1 MRAYFGIH
9 NHTMY
14 SNIRLLDC
22 INRPT
27 ALIDKAIELGLSGIA
42 ITDHECLSAHM
53 EVNQYATKIKE
64 KHPDFV
70 IALGNEIY
78 LTDTRD
84 RGQKY
89 YHFILIA
96 KDAEGHK
103 ALREMS
109 TKAWQNSYSERKMER
124 VPLLKSELADIM
136 SRYKGHII
144 ATTACIGGEL
154 GTEILRAEEAEAVRD
169 NETAQLHLGK
179 IFDFITFCKS
189 VFGEDFYLECAPST
203 KEDQIRVNRRIKKIS
218 NALNVKVVVGT
229 DAHYLTTAERQVH
242 KAYLNSKD
250 GEREV
255 DDFYEFSRLMTS
267 DEVVEL
273 LNLAYDDNDFV
284 NEILDN
290 TLEVQNKITSYSLEN
305 KQMIPKVAV
314 TDYPKGYWDVDENKW
329 PILHSLTMSDEIQE
343 RYWVT
348 ECLESLKEKE
358 LFSNE
363 YMDRIETEADVI
375 KHIGEKLD
383 DCLFAYFNTFKHYID
398 LFWECGSIV
407 GPGRGSSTGFL
418 SNYLLGITQLDP
430 IRWGIKYW
438 RFLNKERAELPD
450 IDIDLAPSKRPSIFK
465 AIRKERG
472 ELGLVQVATFGT
484 EGTKSAVLTA
494 CRGYRGPGS
503 GYTESGTGISA
514 GEWLTIEKEGIDVDI
529 AQYMSSLIP
538 QERGFLWPINDV
550 IYGNEEKG
558 RKPVTA
564 FLREV
569 SKYPGLLDI
578 IISIEGLV
586 NKRGIHASG
595 AILYGED
602 PFRTASFM
610 KAPNGELITCYDLHR
625 AESAGDTKYDFLVTE
640 ISDKIIQCFELLKQ
654 DNQIESDLSLREIY
668 NRYIHPEVIDT
679 NKQGIWDHLAAGD
692 VMDIFQFSTG
702 VGLAIAKK
710 LKPQNPMEMT
720 AANAMMRLMSEKG
733 KESQQDRFVRIQKMG
748 LPIFELEMIKAGF
761 SNEQRELM
769 HKHCDPYYGCCAL
782 QEQMMELLM
791 DVAGFTLGEANNA
804 RKIVGKKQMSKIP
817 ELREKVYG
825 SFDKH
830 EVADYFWE
838 NAIAP
843 QLGYAFSYNHSL
855 PYSFVG
861 IQTIFLAMNFNP
873 IYWDT
878 ACLIVNS
885 GSLEDNSEEEI
896 VDIYDEEAQDLAEG
910 VKFEDLPD
918 GKAKIRR
925 TMSTDYGKV
934 AKAIGDIRSKGIN
947 VSLANINKS
956 QFGFAPD
963 VENNRILFGL
973 KGMLNVGDDVVD
985 EIIANRPYA
994 SPRDFLNKVKPGK
1007 QAMISLIK
1015 GGAFD
1020 EMMDRKMC
1028 MAWYI
1033 WETCDKKKRITLQNM
1048 GGLIKHNLLPEN
1060 TEEQIIARRIYEF
1073 NRYLKAVCKGTSTH
1087 YILDDR
1093 AVNFLI
1099 EIGCDELIDTNFK
1112 LDQKSWDK
1120 KVYQPW
1126 MDLFRNWIAENKD
1139 RILENLNNSIF
1150 LEDWNKY
1157 AKGTISAWEMEV
1169 LCFYYHEHELKDVDT
1184 DKYGLVDF
1192 FELPEEPEIDRV
1204 FPAKGGGEIKM
1215 LKLHKICGT
1224 CIAKNKTRSTV
1235 TLLTTTGVVDV
1246 KFRKE
1251 YFSLFDKQISVR
1263 GEDGVKH
1270 VAEKS
1275 WFNRGSMIVVQG
1287 FRSGDNFIPKK
1298 YASSGGHQLYKI
1310 ESITVDGGLVLKDS
1324 RYQGESEE
1332 E

>member
-1 MRAYFGIH
+1 MRVSSGIHRPYFGCH

-42 ITDHECLSAHM
+42 ITDHECLSSHM
-53 EVNQYATKIKE
+53 EVNLYAKKIKE
-64 KHPDFV
+64 KYPEFV

-109 TKAWQNSYSERKMER
+109 TQAWHNSYVDRKMER

-136 SRYKGHII
+136 SRYKGHVI

-154 GTEILRAEEAEAVRD
+154 GSEIMLAEEAEAVRD
-169 NETAQLHLGK
+169 YDTAQLHLGK
-179 IFDFITFCKS
+179 IHNLVTFCKS
-189 VFGEDFYLECAPST
+189 IFGEDFYLEIAPST
-203 KEDQIRVNRRIKKIS
+203 KEDQIAVNRRTKRIGE
-218 NALNVKVVVGT
+218 AFGVKLVVGT

-242 KAYLNSKD
+242 KAYLNSKN

-255 DDFYEFSRLMTS
+255 DDFYEFSRLMNS
-267 DEVVEL
+267 EEVFEL
-273 LNLAYDDNDFV
+273 LNLAYNDNDFIH
-284 NEILDN
+284 EIMDN
-290 TLEVQNKITSYSLEN
+290 TLELQNKITSYSLEH
-305 KQMIPKVAV
+305 KQMIPRVEV
-314 TDYPKGYWDVDENKW
+314 RDYPAFICETDFTGRYNPEWNFPTIDYLLCSN
-329 PILHSLTMSDEIQE
+329 EIQE
-343 RYWVT
+343 RYWIN
-348 ECLESLKEKE
+348 ECLNGLREKNLYNTEYLK
-358 LFSNE
+358 
-363 YMDRIETEADVI
+363 RIETEADVI
-375 KHIGEKLD
+375 KYIGEKLD

-430 IRWGIKYW
+430 IRWELPYW

-450 IDIDLAPSKRPSIFK
+450 IDIDLAPSKRPSIFR
-465 AIRKERG
+465 AIRRERG

-494 CRGYRGPGS
+494 CRGYRSEDCP
-503 GYTESGTGISA
+503 
-514 GEWLTIEKEGIDVDI
+514 EGIDVDI

-538 QERGFLWPINDV
+538 QERGFLWSINEV
-550 IYGNEEKG
+550 VYGNKEKD

-564 FLREV
+564 FIREV
-569 SKYPGLLDI
+569 NKYPGLLDI
-578 IISIEGLV
+578 IMNIEGLV

-595 AILYGED
+595 AILYGDD
-602 PFRTASFM
+602 PFQTASFM
-610 KAPNGELITCYDLHR
+610 KAPNGELITCYDLHN
-625 AESAGDTKYDFLVTE
+625 AEAAGDTKYDFLVTE
-640 ISDKIIQCFELLKQ
+640 ISDKIIQCFDLLVA
-654 DNQIESDLSLREIY
+654 DEEVECNLTLRELY
-668 NRYIHPEVIDT
+668 NKYIHPEVIDT
-679 NKQGIWDHLAAGD
+679 AEQGIWDHLTAGD

-710 LKPQNPMEMT
+710 LKCQNPMEMT

-733 KESQQDRFVRIQKMG
+733 KESQQDRYVRIQKQG
-748 LPIFELEMIKAGF
+748 LDVFDKEMEKAGF
-761 SNEQRELM
+761 TYEQREIM
-769 HKHCDPYYGCCAL
+769 HKYSDQYWGCCAI

-791 DVAGFTLGEANNA
+791 NVADFSLSEANTA
-804 RKIVGKKQMSKIP
+804 RKIVAKKQMDKIP
-817 ELREKVYG
+817 DLKRQVF
-825 SFDKH
+825 SRFNNDR
-830 EVADYFWE
+830 VADYFWE
-838 NAIAP
+838 NVVAP
-843 QLGYAFSYNHSL
+843 QLGYAFSLNHSL

-861 IQTIFLAMNFNP
+861 IQTIYLAMHFNP

-896 VDIYDEEAQDLAEG
+896 VDIYAPEAQDLSEG
-910 VKFEDLPD
+910 VTFEDLPD
-918 GKAKIRR
+918 GKSKIRR

-934 AKAIGDIRSKGIN
+934 AKAIGDIQSKGIK
-947 VSLANINKS
+947 VSLVNINKS

-963 VENNRILFGL
+963 VENNQILFGL
-973 KGMLNVGDDVVD
+973 KGMLNVGDDMVD
-985 EIIANRPYA
+985 AIIENRPYV
-994 SPRDFLNKVKPGK
+994 SPRDFLNRVKPGR

-1048 GGLIKHNLLPEN
+1048 GGLTKYNLLPEE
-1060 TEEQIIARRIYEF
+1060 TEEQIMARRIYEF
-1073 NRYLKAVCKGTSTH
+1073 NRYLKAICKETSTH
-1087 YILDDR
+1087 YKLDER
-1093 AVNFLI
+1093 AINFLV
-1099 EIGCDELIDTNFK
+1099 EIGQDNLMTEDFRLEIK
-1112 LDQKSWDK
+1112 QWDK

-1126 MDLFRNWIAENKD
+1126 MDIFRQWIAEEKD
-1139 RILENLNNSIF
+1139 TILQSLNEKIF
-1150 LEDWNKY
+1150 LEDWNKS
-1157 AKGTISAWEMEV
+1157 AKGNISAWEMEV
-1169 LCFYYHEHELKDVDT
+1169 LCFYYHDHELKNVNT
-1184 DKYGLVDF
+1184 NKYGFIDF
-1192 FELPEEPEIDRV
+1192 FSLPEEPEIEKT
-1204 FPAKGGGEIKM
+1204 FSSKTGSEIKM
-1215 LKLHKICGT
+1215 FKLHKICGT
-1224 CIAKNKTRSTV
+1224 CIAKNKTRSTA
-1235 TLLTTTGVVDV
+1235 TILTTTGVVEV

-1251 YFSLFDKQISVR
+1251 YFSLFDKQISEK

-1270 VAEKS
+1270 VVEKS
-1275 WFNRGSMIVVQG
+1275 WFNRGSMIAVQG

-1310 ESITVDGGLVLKDS
+1310 DNILPNGDLILKDA

-1332 E
+1332 NV